1 MGEMDEKSK
10 DERRKDEKRKGRR
23 EMEGREKK
31 KQDFSSDSA
40 EFWQQN
46 H

>member
-1 MGEMDEKSK
+1 MDEKSK
-10 DERRKDEKRKGRR
+10 DKRRKMERERGRR
-23 EMEGREKK
+23 EMEGRGKK
-31 KQDFSSDSA
+31 EPDFSSDCS